1 MNITPKSNA
10 DVTNLGVLALAG
22 AEAHGEDVRLRHNTA
37 LHIRGDLFAL
47 IGNPETP
54 GVPGAQARLAAQLR
68 LMRETYATLQTVLRA
83 ARTFCFT
90 GIGLLRPRFGK
101 RWNSDWQAAG
111 FNGGS
116 LAVSAVPLAMLTEF
130 RRFLAGSPDAVAEY
144 GFTAEDAQ
152 RHIDAIQAA
161 TLARANAR
169 GARWSIKRERD
180 AVFQRLRKRL
190 SNLRAEL
197 AVLLP
202 PTDDR
207 WYAFGFRRPAD
218 GQGPEPVR
226 RLNVTLLSQE
236 ESLEENSVPES
247 DSKSSSP
254 SALHTAAASGEG
266 ESDVAAEDG
275 LVPGVSERI
284 RKGAVHVQWHHS
296 ARARSYRVSWRLGD
310 AVSGLSERG
319 EVPSDGPSPVPQRS
333 LITADEQVT
342 LLGIPI
348 NVPVVITVTARNET
362 GESRPA
368 EWRAVLSMP

>member
-1 MNITPKSNA
+1 MNITPKFNA

-47 IGNPETP
+47 TGNPETP
-54 GVPGAQARLAAQLR
+54 GVPSAQARLAAQLR
-68 LMRETYATLQTVLRA
+68 LMRETYATLQTVLHA

-116 LAVSAVPLAMLTEF
+116 LAVPAVPLAMLTEF

-180 AVFQRLRKRL
+180 VVFQRLRKRL

-197 AVLLP
+197 ALLIP

-226 RLNVTLLSQE
+226 GLNVTLISQE
-236 ESLEENSVPES
+236 ESLEKIHCRKAIRRVPALRRFTRQLRARKEEAMSLPKMES
-247 DSKSSSP
+247 GRASP
-254 SALHTAAASGEG
+254 S
-266 ESDVAAEDG
+266 ESEKARCMCNGIIRRA
-275 LVPGVSERI
+275 PGVI
-284 RKGAVHVQWHHS
+284 A
-296 ARARSYRVSWRLGD
+296 
-310 AVSGLSERG
+310 
-319 EVPSDGPSPVPQRS
+319 
-333 LITADEQVT
+333 
-342 LLGIPI
+342 
-348 NVPVVITVTARNET
+348 
-362 GESRPA
+362 
-368 EWRAVLSMP
+368 